1 MDESIL
7 EMQNISKSF
16 PGVRA
21 LEDVF
26 LSVMPGTIHA
36 LVGENGA
43 GKSTM
48 MKILSGVHPYG
59 QYEGKITI
67 EGAEQRF
74 KSISDSEK
82 AGIAIIYQELA
93 NVKEL
98 SVCENFFIGQEISKN
113 GIIDWD
119 MEHRIVTEAL
129 KTVDMGSIDPDKKI
143 KELGVGHQQLV
154 EIAKALNKKVKLL
167 ILDEPTASLSEGEV
181 QKLFTILRDMR
192 RRKVTCIYIS
202 HRLDEIFEVADEVT
216 VIRDGKIIGTRDV
229 ASINKNELIAMMV
242 GRELTQ
248 MYPRRPHERGDV
260 ALEIKDWTAYA
271 PDMPARPAVNNV
283 SFKAYRGEILGIAG
297 LIGSGRTELAM
308 NIIGAW
314 GIKTKGQIF
323 IDGREANIS
332 NPREAIEAGI
342 SCLSENRKEQG
353 LVLGMDIKENIT
365 AASSSQV
372 SRYGVIDH
380 DLEAKEARSFVE
392 AMRIKCA
399 SLEQATRNLSG
410 GNQQKVCL
418 AKWMMTKPKVLILDE
433 PTRGVDVGAKVE
445 IYELMNNLVER
456 GVCVIM
462 ISSEL
467 QEVLGISDRIL
478 VMGGSEIRAD
488 FDWRNATQEKILA
501 SSIGGRDE

>member
-1 MDESIL
+1 MGEHIL
-7 EMQNISKSF
+7 EMQNITKVF

-21 LEDVF
+21 LEDVS
-26 LSVMPGTIHA
+26 LSVKPGSIHA

-48 MKILSGVHPYG
+48 MKILSGVYPFG
-59 QYEGKITI
+59 QYEGKIVI

-74 KSISDSEK
+74 LSISDSEK
-82 AGIAIIYQELA
+82 AGVAIIYQELA

-98 SVCENFFIGQEISKN
+98 SVCENFFIGQEISRH
-113 GIIDWD
+113 GIIDWN
-119 MEHRIVTEAL
+119 MEHRVVSEAL
-129 KTVDMGSIDPDKKI
+129 KTVDMGSVDPDKKI
-143 KELGVGHQQLV
+143 KELGVGHQQLI

-181 QKLFTILRDMR
+181 QKLFSILRELR
-192 RRKVTCIYIS
+192 RKKVTCIYIS

-216 VIRDGKIIGTRDV
+216 VIRDGHMIGTREV

-248 MYPRRPHERGDV
+248 MYPRRPHARGEV
-260 ALEIKDWTAYA
+260 ALEVRDWTAYA
-271 PDMPARPAVNNV
+271 PDMPARPAVNDV

-308 NIIGAW
+308 SMIGAW
-314 GIKTKGQIF
+314 GVRTKGQIF
-323 IDGREANIS
+323 IDGAEARIQS
-332 NPREAIEAGI
+332 PREAIEAGI

-365 AASSSQV
+365 AASSGQISK
-372 SRYGVIDH
+372 YGVLDH
-380 DLEAKEARSFVE
+380 DLEAREARSFVE
-392 AMRIKCA
+392 ALRIKCS
-399 SLEQATRNLSG
+399 SLEQSTGNLSG

-445 IYELMNNLVER
+445 IYELMNNLVDR

-488 FDWRNATQEKILA
+488 FEWRDATQEKILA